1 MQTKFITTCL
11 LLISFIGVSQNH
23 TYTGKVQDNKNLNT
37 FEYLILIKN
46 TSDTTKVF
54 TVLTK
59 NKEFNFSDIPAGN
72 YKRCLIYENTNL
84 NECKNISI
92 DSNIINEIIIIEMSQ
107 NLDEVIINKKKPLIQ
122 NKFGVL
128 VVNVENSPIMS
139 SGSVF
144 DMLSKMPSITYN
156 ITNNTFKLK
165 GKEGIQIQI
174 DGQTLYLTGN
184 ELSDYLKNISAN
196 DISAVEI
203 NSSPSSKYEA
213 TGTGGII
220 NIKSKR
226 IKKEGIYIGSSFNG
240 TQGKYYKQSTGLKV
254 QYNTKKDR
262 YMVHYTNSF
271 NTDFEEAITDRQ
283 FNITNANQNTYAKIL
298 GKTNTINSQF
308 EHQFK
313 KSNLL
318 FTSTVSFYKENIYQN
333 TNLDFLKKKLID
345 STLISNQAS
354 NNKLKDFTFGLNY
367 TITGKKSITTLK
379 TNYINY
385 NIDNY
390 SNLSAYQLPSEFI
403 YNNLQNKSPNKINL
417 FLAQFDYEQKI
428 DSLSSFELG
437 LKGVFQ
443 KLQNQNNFYNV
454 INEQS
459 IFENSKSSDYDYKE
473 EIFGGYIQYKRAIK
487 KFDFT
492 LGSRLEYNPS
502 IGKTKKDNFKL
513 ERELTNFFPFF
524 NIAYNYSENNNFNFS
539 YSKRINRPSFN
550 SLMPFTYFVDFY
562 TKLLGNPNLEPTI
575 SQQLELQYIF
585 KQNYIFSLNY
595 SINKNQIFQ
604 TPIQDNLTNSTIL
617 TPLNIK
623 NGYTLS
629 LNSNATFDIN
639 KWWNLNINGIIFY
652 NKVISET
659 NNLDINS
666 KIWTAQLITTNQF
679 KLPKKITFE
688 LVTDYIS
695 PFIQGTYKTDNIFSL
710 NASINKSFLD
720 NKLKVSIVGNDILKT
735 YKVKNTSQIENQVST
750 ISQRF
755 DTHWIRLSVVY
766 RFYKGIKK
774 DNAQDDNL
782 SNEVKSRVR

>member
-1 MQTKFITTCL
+1 MQTKFTAFCF
-11 LLISFIGVSQNH
+11 LLISFVCFSQNH
-23 TYTGKVQDNKNLNT
+23 TYAGKIHDNKNGNT
-37 FEYLILIKN
+37 SEYIILLKN
-46 TSDTTKVF
+46 ISDTTKVY
-54 TVLTK
+54 TELSK
-59 NKEFNFSDIPAGN
+59 NKEFIFSNIPTGN
-72 YKRCLIYENTNL
+72 YKRCAMNENL
-84 NECKNISI
+84 NVCANINI
-92 DSNIINEIIIIEMSQ
+92 DRNIINEIIFIEIPQ

-122 NKFGVL
+122 NKSGVL

-144 DMLSKMPSITYN
+144 EMLSKMPSITYN
-156 ITNNTFKLK
+156 ITNSTFKLK

-184 ELSDYLKNISAN
+184 ELSDYLKNILAD
-196 DISAVEI
+196 DITAVEI
-203 NSSPSSKYEA
+203 NASPSSKYEA
-213 TGTGGII
+213 TGTGGVI
-220 NIKSKR
+220 NIKTKK

-240 TQGKYYKQSTGLKV
+240 TQGVYYKQSTGLKI

-262 YMVHYTNSF
+262 YMLHYTNSF
-271 NTDFEEAITDRQ
+271 NTGFEEALTDRN
-283 FNITNANQNTYAKIL
+283 FNITNTNQNTFAKIV
-298 GKTNTINSQF
+298 GKTNTLNSQY
-308 EHQFK
+308 EHKFK

-318 FTSTVSFYKENIYQN
+318 FTSIISFYKENIYQN
-333 TNLDFLKKKLID
+333 TNLNFLKNQITD
-345 STLISNQAS
+345 STLISNQES

-367 TITGKKSITTLK
+367 TITGKKSLTTFK

-390 SNLSAYQLPSEFI
+390 SNLTAFQLPSQFI

-417 FLAQFDYEQKI
+417 FLTQFDYEQKI
-428 DSLSSFELG
+428 DSLSSFEIG

-443 KLQNQNNFYNV
+443 NIENQNNFYNV
-454 INEQS
+454 INGLS
-459 IFENSKSSDYDYKE
+459 FFDALKSNDYDYKE
-473 EIFGGYIQYKRAIK
+473 EIFGGYFQYKRAIK
-487 KFDFT
+487 KIDFA

-513 ERELTNFFPFF
+513 ERELINFFPYL

-550 SLMPFTYFVDFY
+550 SLMPFSYFVDFY

-575 SQQLELQYIF
+575 SHQLELQYLF

-623 NGYTLS
+623 NGSSLS

-639 KWWNLNINGIIFY
+639 KWWNININGIFFY

-659 NNLDINS
+659 NDLDINS
-666 KIWTAQLITTNQF
+666 KIWTTQLITTNQF
-679 KLPKKITFE
+679 KLPKKTTFE
-688 LVTDYIS
+688 IVTDYIS
-695 PFIQGTYKTDNIFSL
+695 PFIQGPYKTDNIFSL
-710 NASINKSFLD
+710 NASVNKSFLE
-720 NKLKVSIVGNDILKT
+720 NKLKVSIVGNDILGT
-735 YKVKNTSQIENQVST
+735 YKVKNISQIENQAST
-750 ISQRF
+750 INQKF
-755 DTHWIRLSVVY
+755 DTHWIRFSVLY

-774 DNAQDDNL
+774 DNAQEDNL